1 MRIFSSILIITGLL
15 FAIAPAANAKTKI
28 FACEPEWASLAK
40 EIGGDKVETF
50 SATTAME
57 DPHHVRAKPSLI
69 AAMRKSDFVI
79 CSGSGLEIGWLPV
92 LLQSAGNSKV
102 QPGNI
107 ANLQASSVVHLLEK
121 PASVDRSQG
130 DIHPEGN
137 PHVQLNPHNIALVAK
152 ELTARLS
159 QVDAVNSAYYKSQY
173 AVFSEKWQQAIKRWE
188 SEALSL
194 KGTPVVVHHMSFTY
208 LNDWLGLTQVATL
221 EPKPGVPPTTGHLEE
236 LLKTLNVH
244 PAKAIL
250 RSSYDPDDASNWL
263 SEKTGTPAI
272 KMPYTVGGNESATD
286 LFGLFDSTIATL
298 KGATGDK

>member
-1 MRIFSSILIITGLL
+1 MLVTTTAEASS
-15 FAIAPAANAKTKI
+15 KTKV

-40 EIGGDKVETF
+40 EIGGDKVEAF
-50 SATTAME
+50 SAATAME

-69 AAMRKSDFVI
+69 AAMRKTDLVI

-92 LLQSAGNSKV
+92 LLQSAGNAKV
-102 QPGNI
+102 QSGNV
-107 ANLQASSVVHLLEK
+107 ANLQASSVVPLLEK
-121 PASVDRSQG
+121 PTSVDRSQG

-159 QVDAVNSAYYKSQY
+159 QVDAANSNYYQSQY
-173 AVFSEKWQQAIKRWE
+173 TAFAEKWQQAIKRWE
-188 SEALSL
+188 SEGASL

-208 LNDWLGLTQVATL
+208 LNDWLGLIQVGTL
-221 EPKPGVPPTTGHLEE
+221 EPKPGVSPTTGHLEE
-236 LLKTLNVH
+236 LLKTMNIN
-244 PAKAIL
+244 PAKLIL
-250 RSSYDPDDASNWL
+250 RSSYDPDDASKWL

-298 KGATGDK
+298 KGATSGK